1 DRVNE
6 RDNAHADLEEA
17 RARVVELELSIT
29 RSDSERAEI
38 EAALAISRDRVAELE
53 VIAVD
58 REQTYAES
66 ERDRAEALTTI
77 VALEADLAARTS
89 ELEQARAAVASL
101 ESEITTQAADLDLV
115 RGELDSTSADALEL
129 RTELD
134 ATSAEILALRTELE
148 TTRRS
153 VNALDEHAEAIEAEL
168 AEARRQVDSPEH
180 RQELEVILRELTT
193 ARTEV
198 GELEAR
204 RTETETMLARDRA
217 ELERL
222 RRELTATKELTANAR
237 TELSA
242 ARNAFEATNANV
254 EAAER
259 AREAITIDAAE
270 LLARAEAQAANL
282 LERAGRDAE
291 AIRQEARLENPGTQL
306 EHDAITKLA
315 DQVDRLERKLTKQR
329 RKLDGITHGDR
340 AAPETKRDEKRD
352 RRPGAVPAL
361 DDATAE
367 ILAAAEREAT
377 EIRRAARQD
386 RDRFREELVGLL
398 HRLEPTFDD

>member
-1 DRVNE
+1 VT
-6 RDNAHADLEEA
+6 
-17 RARVVELELSIT
+17 ELEQSIA
-29 RSDSERAEI
+29 RSDSDRAEI
-38 EAALAISRDRVAELE
+38 DAALATSLDRIAELE
-53 VIAVD
+53 GIAVD
-58 REQTYAES
+58 REETYAES
-66 ERDRAEALTTI
+66 ERDRAETRDAI

-101 ESEITTQAADLDLV
+101 EAEITARASDLDLA
-115 RGELDSTSADALEL
+115 RSELAGASADALEL
-129 RTELD
+129 RAELD
-134 ATSAEILALRTELE
+134 ATSAEVLVLRTDLE

-168 AEARRQVDSPEH
+168 AEARRKVDSPEH
-180 RQELEVILRELTT
+180 RQELDVILRELMS

-270 LLARAEAQAANL
+270 LLARAEAEVANL

-291 AIRQEARLENPGTQL
+291 AIRQEARLENPAVQV

-315 DQVDRLERKLTKQR
+315 DQVDRIERKLTKQR
-329 RKLDGITHGDR
+329 RKLDEITHGVPPN
-340 AAPETKRDEKRD
+340 APEKKRNGKQGDGKS
-352 RRPGAVPAL
+352 GA
-361 DDATAE
+361 AE
-367 ILAAAEREAT
+367 DILAAAEHEAA

-398 HRLEPTFDD
+398 SRLAPTFDD